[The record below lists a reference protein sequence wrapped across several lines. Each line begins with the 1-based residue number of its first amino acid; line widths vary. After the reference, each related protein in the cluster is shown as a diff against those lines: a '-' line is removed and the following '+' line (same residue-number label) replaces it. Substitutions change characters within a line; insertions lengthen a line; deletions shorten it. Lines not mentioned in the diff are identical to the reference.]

1 MLLDQ
6 MHILDVL
13 KTAKVSLA
21 DDIAMARHAQQQRMS
36 TPGQQQDQGEED
48 EPDFDG
54 MLEFLEDPWWCV
66 KMLHSSTK
74 QVNYQHR
81 VVGRLVQYIC
91 ESLTDKVTDMLKDGG
106 HSVQE
111 CLLWLLNCMLAS
123 FFPEHC
129 SGQRLMIGQPALSR
143 AFGNK
148 CLHSFGHSVVST

>member
-21 DDIAMARHAQQQRMS
+21 DDIAMARHAQQQHTS
-36 TPGQQQDQGEED
+36 TSGQQHDQGED
-48 EPDFDG
+48 ESDFDG

-91 ESLTDKVTDMLKDGG
+91 ESLTDKVHNTFWTQNGVTD
-106 HSVQE
+106 
-111 CLLWLLNCMLAS
+111 
-123 FFPEHC
+123 
-129 SGQRLMIGQPALSR
+129 QPALADASTD
-143 AFGNK
+143 K
-148 CLHSFGHSVVST
+148 CLHLLAKVSHAIDASWIRRDGHYVLTITSIC